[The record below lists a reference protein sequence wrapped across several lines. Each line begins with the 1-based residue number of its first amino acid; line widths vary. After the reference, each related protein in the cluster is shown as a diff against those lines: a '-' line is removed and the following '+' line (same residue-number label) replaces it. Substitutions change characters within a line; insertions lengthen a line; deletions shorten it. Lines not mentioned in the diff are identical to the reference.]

1 MQVRRSGYYA
11 WRAKPQSARAL
22 EDRRLL
28 GLIKHAW
35 LESGTVYGYR
45 KVTSD
50 LRDLGDPPRQDSCR
64 VFWFSTTVG
73 GGRMRARSE
82 SLFDRAQGVGVATDD
97 AAG

>member
-1 MQVRRSGYYA
+1 MQVRRSGHYA
-11 WRAKPQSARAL
+11 WRARPHSVRAL

-50 LRDLGDPPRQDSCR
+50 LCDIGERY
-64 VFWFSTTVG
+64 FST
-73 GGRMRARSE
+73 R
-82 SLFDRAQGVGVATDD
+82 LWD
-97 AAG
+97 